1 MLPATFFVTGNIK
14 AALRQ
19 PYTKATIGN
28 MLPAT
33 FFSNDGQHFSV
44 MTGNITKKC
53 CRQHVANCCLGV
65 RPPLLK
71 NVAGNML
78 PIVALV

>member
-1 MLPATFFVTGNIK
+1 
-14 AALRQ
+14 
-19 PYTKATIGN
+19 

-33 FFSNDGQHFSV
+33 FFSNVAGHHQK
-44 MTGNITKKC
+44 MLPTTYCQLLPWCKAAL
-53 CRQHVANCCLGV
+53 RQQLATCCLS
-65 RPPLLK
+65 LQK